1 MNKSEIL
8 IIQNIIKTVKSKATG
23 WEKILALTEK
33 GFVCGRYVCVCMSY
47 LCYLTHHWEA
57 NNCEN
62 LHEIDK
68 SLKNITY

>member
-33 GFVCGRYVCVCMSY
+33 GFVCGRYVCVCVCHIYVILHIIGKPIIVKIYMK
-47 LCYLTHHWEA
+47 LT
-57 NNCEN
+57 NP
-62 LHEIDK
+62 
-68 SLKNITY
+68 